1 MLKLT
6 YCLLRLPNLSH
17 EEFLD
22 YWFNNH
28 GPLVKSHR
36 EALRIVRYVQNHPT
50 PQPDLHDP
58 VRGAEADPKGY
69 DGIAELWWDS
79 KEDILA
85 ALETEEGR
93 EAGRSLL
100 EDEKKFIDVARSP
113 LWYNQEQ
120 VIFE

>member
-6 YCLLRLPNLSH
+6 YCLLRLPSLSH

-36 EALRIVRYVQNHPT
+36 EALRIVKYVQNHAT
-50 PQPDLHDP
+50 PQPDLLDP
-58 VRGAEADPKGY
+58 SRSADADPKAY

-100 EDEKKFIDVARSP
+100 EDEKTFIDVARSP

>member
-6 YCLLRLPNLSH
+6 YCLRRLPNLSH

-22 YWFNNH
+22 YWLNNH

-36 EALRIVRYVQNHPT
+36 EALRIVKYVQNHAS

-58 VRGAEADPKGY
+58 IRGAEAEDY
-69 DGIAELWWDS
+69 DGIAELWWDA

-93 EAGRSLL
+93 KAGRSLL
-100 EDEKKFIDVARSP
+100 EDEKKFIDIARSP
-113 LWYNQEQ
+113 LWYNLEQ
-120 VIFE
+120 VIFG